1 MVWQKLLSS
10 HIKGKGEAMIT
21 TMSTLL
27 IITSIGVVYYWSDF
41 YLRGSV
47 HTIKEEW
54 YIKFE
59 RAFPPADIWM
69 AACALVGAIGLLTGQ
84 SYGIMFSLLA
94 ASSLI
99 FLALMDITF
108 NIQNKLYRL
117 IATSNQMKFEL
128 LINLWTLGLGIAL
141 IVYLSSRIDAF

>member
-1 MVWQKLLSS
+1 
-10 HIKGKGEAMIT
+10 MII

-27 IITSIGVVYYWSDF
+27 ILTAIGVVYYWSDF

-47 HTIKEEW
+47 HTVKEDW

-69 AACALVGAIGLLTGQ
+69 AACALVGAIGLLLGQ
-84 SYGIMFSLLA
+84 TYGIVFSLLA

-99 FLALMDITF
+99 FLAFMDITF
-108 NIQNKLYRL
+108 NIQNRLYHL
-117 IATSNQMKFEL
+117 VATLNQMRFEL
-128 LINLWTLGLGIAL
+128 FINLWTLGLGIAL
-141 IVYLSSRIDAF
+141 IIYLSARIYTI

>member
-1 MVWQKLLSS
+1 
-10 HIKGKGEAMIT
+10 MII

-27 IITSIGVVYYWSDF
+27 ILTAIGVVYYWSEF

-47 HTIKEEW
+47 HTVKEDW

-69 AACALVGAIGLLTGQ
+69 AACALAGAIGLLLGQ
-84 SYGIMFSLLA
+84 TYGVVFSLLA
-94 ASSLI
+94 ASSLV

-108 NIQNKLYRL
+108 NIQNRLYHL
-117 IATSNQMKFEL
+117 VATLNQMRFEL
-128 LINLWTLGLGIAL
+128 FINLWTLGLGIAL
-141 IVYLSSRIDAF
+141 ITYLSSRINTL

>member
-1 MVWQKLLSS
+1 
-10 HIKGKGEAMIT
+10 MII

-27 IITSIGVVYYWSDF
+27 ILTAIGVVYYWSEF

-47 HTIKEEW
+47 HTVKEDW

-69 AACALVGAIGLLTGQ
+69 AACALAGAIGLLLGQ
-84 SYGIMFSLLA
+84 TYGVVFSLLA
-94 ASSLI
+94 ASSLV

-108 NIQNKLYRL
+108 NIQNRLYHMV
-117 IATSNQMKFEL
+117 ATLNQMRFEL
-128 LINLWTLGLGIAL
+128 FINLWTLGLGIAL
-141 IVYLSSRIDAF
+141 ITYLSSRINTL